1 MNSNPSPRE
10 LADEA
15 LQALR
20 EAPMTPRE
28 HFEFLIQQ
36 GIIDR
41 QGRVLVA
48 KLFGAN
54 GDQVPQSPAVPAP
67 REPAS

>member
-1 MNSNPSPRE
+1 MNSNPTPRE
-10 LADEA
+10 LAEEA
-15 LQALR
+15 LEALR
-20 EAPMTPRE
+20 ASPMTSDE
-28 HFEFLIQQ
+28 HFEFLVEQ

-54 GDQVPQSPAVPAP
+54 GDQVPQTPAP
-67 REPAS
+67 PAAAP